1 MFTRSFGIL
10 CVLGLTSG
18 CASSP
23 SHSPSHRHLGDAVL
37 LAPARSAAPDPYY
50 RVGPA
55 PSADYRP
62 FTKSMSVYGLDFI
75 GSDEIRDGFMEKVAD
90 VVVEIFPRTPDMDGG
105 LQRQLLQNLHRHRTT
120 IPFFD
125 GEPEMRPSDEAAWEK
140 LAMENSICDIIM
152 QDVDDQI
159 MEVVE
164 HILHHVSDVG
174 LHYTFPDEWGLSRD
188 SVLWAA
194 MQEAIEAG
202 YYDVAQYADMRE
214 APEVYDR
221 VLLQEFAYWIITCA
235 WDLQAP
241 YGPEESEWSGIR
253 TPAELK
259 AKLPRSMELIR
270 GTLDRVMVPPQ
281 KATLE
286 AFNS

>member
-1 MFTRSFGIL
+1 M
-10 CVLGLTSG
+10 
-18 CASSP
+18 
-23 SHSPSHRHLGDAVL
+23 L
-37 LAPARSAAPDPYY
+37 LAPARPAAPDPYY

-55 PSADYRP
+55 PSDEYRP

-75 GSDEIRDGFMEKVAD
+75 GSDEIRDAFMEKVAD
-90 VVVEIFPRTPDMDGG
+90 VVVEIFPRTPDMERE
-105 LQRQLLQNLHRHRTT
+105 LQRQLLQNLHRYRTT

-125 GEPEMRPSDEAAWEK
+125 GEPEMHPSDEAAWDK
-140 LAMENSICDIIM
+140 LAMNNSICDIIM
-152 QDVDDQI
+152 QDVDGQV
-159 MEVVE
+159 MEVIE

-202 YYDVAQYADMRE
+202 YYDVAQYDDMRE
-214 APEVYDR
+214 DPEVYDR

-235 WDLQAP
+235 WDLQVP

-259 AKLPRSMELIR
+259 AKLPRSMELIH
-270 GTLDRVMVPPQ
+270 GTLDRVMVPPR

>member
-1 MFTRSFGIL
+1 MLMRSLGIL

-23 SHSPSHRHLGDAVL
+23 SNGHLGDAVL
-37 LAPARSAAPDPYY
+37 LAPARPAAPDPYY
-50 RVGPA
+50 RRGPA
-55 PSADYRP
+55 PSDDYRP

-75 GSDEIRDGFMEKVAD
+75 GSDEIRDAFMEQVAD
-90 VVVEIFPRTPDMDGG
+90 VVVEIFPRGSDMNGG
-105 LQRQLLQNLHRHRTT
+105 LQRQLLQNLHRYRTT

-125 GEPEMRPSDEAAWEK
+125 GEPEMHPSDEAAWDK
-140 LAMENSICDIIM
+140 LARENSICDIIM
-152 QDVDDQI
+152 QDVDGQA
-159 MEVVE
+159 MEVIE

-174 LHYTFPDEWGLSRD
+174 LHYTFPEEWGLSRD
-188 SVLWAA
+188 SVLYVA

-202 YYDVAQYADMRE
+202 YYDVAQYAEMRE
-214 APEVYDR
+214 EPEVYDR

-235 WDLQAP
+235 WDLQVP
-241 YGPEESEWSGIR
+241 YGPRESEWSGIR
-253 TPAELK
+253 TPAELE

-270 GTLDRVMVPPQ
+270 STLDRVMVAPRR
-281 KATLE
+281 ACLE